1 MFKTE
6 DIVGD
11 VIFISLND
19 SERYSAVGIKTE
31 GSHILVKGYDHIGIW
46 VEHPGLAEKTAQV
59 DSKGKPLPDK
69 KIKTTKLEAN
79 FLITWDNVKT
89 LMHYPGREGY
99 DFPSE
104 FERHIGFTPSSDTE

>member
-11 VIFISLND
+11 VIIISLND

-31 GSHILVKGYDHIGIW
+31 GSHFLVKGYDHIGIW

-59 DSKGKPLPDK
+59 DHR
-69 KIKTTKLEAN
+69 IKRIVIVTN
-79 FLITWDNVKT
+79 DHIR
-89 LMHYPGREGY
+89 MPCGI
-99 DFPSE
+99 
-104 FERHIGFTPSSDTE
+104 ERKFKRTHPM